1 MSIGR
6 LWLFDR
12 SAPMEVLWAEDGLF
26 PLCIR
31 KADFFTC
38 TSEPFAGYLLFL
50 PRVLAW
56 PVAVLPWEHWAIAAN
71 VIAAILAGL
80 TAAFAFLIVLRAGF
94 GWFTSGVIGLL
105 PVLAPM
111 AGLEAINA
119 IGSSYMLLLFLSTLL
134 IVLPPRAGP
143 AHAFARLPRR
153 RGRAAGCDG
162 PDHPL
167 GSCSAGAAACHV
179 AARAMAVVGRW
190 RLGGG
195 ACCGSYR
202 PSGGCVDR

>member
-1 MSIGR
+1 VTSTAAVAGDQRTRLRLIAPAVLVGLVAGVMSIGR

-12 SAPMEVLWAEDGLF
+12 SAPTEVLWAEDGLF

-71 VIAAILAGL
+71 VIAAALVGL

-94 GWFTSGVIGLL
+94 GWFTAGVIALL

-119 IGSSYMLLLFLSTLL
+119 IGSAYMLLLFLSTLL
-134 IVLPPRAGP
+134 IVLPPRVG
-143 AHAFARLPRR
+143 LPIAS
-153 RGRAAGCDG
+153 RGYIAAV
-162 PDHPL
+162 P
-167 GSCSAGAAACHV
+167 
-179 AARAMAVVGRW
+179 
-190 RLGGG
+190 
-195 ACCGSYR
+195 CC
-202 PSGGCVDR
+202 CL